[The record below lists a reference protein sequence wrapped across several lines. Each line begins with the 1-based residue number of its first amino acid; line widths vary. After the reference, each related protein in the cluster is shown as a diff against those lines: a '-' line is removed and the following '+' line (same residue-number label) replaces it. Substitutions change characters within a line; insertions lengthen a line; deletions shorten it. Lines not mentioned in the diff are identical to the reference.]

1 MSDVRATRRRTLA
14 AFNAGLRVPFG
25 DMRAMRTRHA
35 KVGDMDTDFNAAL
48 ARLDDEIRDA
58 ETRLADLR
66 LKRAGAD
73 AFLEYM
79 GSALGSKTSAVPE
92 PAPTTPT
99 VPASDGDHRVA
110 QANPSDAVMEVFRA
124 RPLHVLGIDEVY
136 SAVSDAG
143 AGLERAQVRNGIH
156 YAARKGWIDKA
167 GKRGLWILRP
177 ENSSAPGRTGAEVDE
192 ETISDSSLEMGGT
205 DNGSALLRGGDEP
218 AVRTQDLHS
227 HAGVRASIGGSDSV

>member
-1 MSDVRATRRRTLA
+1 
-14 AFNAGLRVPFG
+14 
-25 DMRAMRTRHA
+25 
-35 KVGDMDTDFNAAL
+35 MDTDFNAAL

-143 AGLERAQVRNGIH
+143 AGLERAQVRN
-156 YAARKGWIDKA
+156 AFTTPPARDGSTRPVSVACGSCAPKTPQPPVG
-167 GKRGLWILRP
+167 RGLRLTKRR
-177 ENSSAPGRTGAEVDE
+177 SATLP
-192 ETISDSSLEMGGT
+192 
-205 DNGSALLRGGDEP
+205 
-218 AVRTQDLHS
+218 
-227 HAGVRASIGGSDSV
+227 